1 MKKSPLGNTGLST
14 SPIVFGCNVFGWTID
29 EKQSFAIL
37 DEFVDLG
44 FETLDTADVYSR
56 WASGNEGGESERIIG
71 NWLKSK
77 GNRNTI
83 NLITKVGSDM
93 GQGKRDLS
101 EAYIIKAVE
110 ASLQRLQTD
119 YIDLYLTH
127 WDDDKT
133 PVDETLG
140 AYQKLIEAGKV
151 KAIGA
156 CNLSVDRLSVSIQAH
171 KDQGLPKYEVFQ
183 PEYNLYDREGFE
195 TGTAQL
201 CKEEGM
207 GVICYYALA
216 MGFLTGKYR
225 SKEDLGQSVRG
236 GGIEKKYLNERG
248 MHILKGLDTISEAHG
263 VSQAAVA
270 LAWLIH
276 SPIIT
281 APIASAT
288 KSSQL
293 QAFIESANLD
303 LNEEELTILEK
314 ASAY

>member
-1 MKKSPLGNTGLST
+1 MKKFKLGNTGLST

-29 EKQSFAIL
+29 EKQSFSIL
-37 DEFVDLG
+37 DEFIDLG

-56 WASGNEGGESERIIG
+56 WAKGNEGGESERIMG
-71 NWLKSK
+71 SWMNSK
-77 GNRNTI
+77 GNRHNI

-93 GQGKRDLS
+93 GQGSRDLT

-110 ASLQRLQTD
+110 ASLTRLQTD

-127 WDDDKT
+127 WDDDTT
-133 PVDETLG
+133 PVEETLG
-140 AYQKLIEAGKV
+140 AYQKLMDAGKV

-156 CNLSVDRLSVSIQAH
+156 CNLSSERLTASIQAH
-171 KDQGLPKYEVFQ
+171 KQLELPKYEVFQ
-183 PEYNLYDREGFE
+183 PEYNLYDRAGFE
-195 TGTAQL
+195 QGVANI
-201 CKEEGM
+201 CEEEGM

-225 SKEDLGQSVRG
+225 SEEDLGKSVRG
-236 GGIEKKYLNERG
+236 GGIAKKYLNERG
-248 MHILKGLDTISEAHG
+248 MRILEGLDAISEAKG

-276 SPIIT
+276 QPVIT

-288 KSSQL
+288 KSSHL
-293 QAFIESANLD
+293 QAFSEAANLQLSEED
-303 LNEEELTILEK
+303 LLLLDT